1 MQQEHSCYD
10 GSHKW
15 ISKNKINYP
24 GFSIS
29 DLRLSLVLF
38 FFKSFNVSV
47 KLVAYI
53 IPFCVKTSC
62 FPTISKQK
70 NIQILVN
77 KHCASIVPDTLLNY
91 FN

>member
-38 FFKSFNVSV
+38 FFFLNLLMCQLNWSRISSHFVSRPH
-47 KLVAYI
+47 A
-53 IPFCVKTSC
+53 FRR
-62 FPTISKQK
+62 FQSKK
-70 NIQILVN
+70 IF
-77 KHCASIVPDTLLNY
+77 KY
-91 FN
+91 